1 MSDVA
6 SAAVPDGVV
15 VEVPVGATDH
25 SPSQERL
32 TRIAGMLRD
41 AEQSAPVTFP
51 RSGGRGRRRHDQ
63 QEAAGVLADR
73 RARR

>member
-1 MSDVA
+1 VVT
-6 SAAVPDGVV
+6 AAVPDGIV

-32 TRIAGMLRD
+32 TRIAAMLRD
-41 AEQSAPVTFP
+41 AEQSAPVAQA
-51 RSGGRGRRRHDQ
+51 RSGGHGRRRR
-63 QEAAGVLADR
+63 ERRVSAGILTDR

>member
-1 MSDVA
+1 VA
-6 SAAVPDGVV
+6 TAAVPDGFV

-32 TRIAGMLRD
+32 TRIAAMLRD
-41 AEQSAPVTFP
+41 AEQSAPVTRT
-51 RSGGRGRRRHDQ
+51 RSGGPERRRREHR
-63 QEAAGVLADR
+63 ASAGVLTDR